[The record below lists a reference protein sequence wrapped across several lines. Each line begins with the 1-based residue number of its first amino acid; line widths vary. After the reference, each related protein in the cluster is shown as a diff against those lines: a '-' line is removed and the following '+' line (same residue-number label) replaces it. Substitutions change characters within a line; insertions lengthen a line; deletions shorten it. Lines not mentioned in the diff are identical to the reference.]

1 MKTKYVL
8 VLALFLLPFRSLIL
22 SAQEIKGRVYA
33 ADENKPLIGAT
44 MRVLTEDSV
53 YVTGFTT
60 DEKGRFRS
68 DIKLDNFWLE
78 ISYVGYEKN
87 VVLVQNS
94 DRKNVDLGI
103 ILLALDSINL
113 ESVEV
118 VAQGM
123 VHKTGKIMAYPSA
136 KQVEAATS
144 SLGLLKSMMLP
155 QLFVDPVQ
163 ESISISGVS
172 GVIYR
177 INGVN
182 ASLQEVKALNPQ
194 QIARVDYSQ
203 LPSMRELDSNSGVL
217 DFS

>member
-103 ILLALDSINL
+103 ISLALDSINL
-113 ESVEV
+113 EN
-118 VAQGM
+118 
-123 VHKTGKIMAYPSA
+123 
-136 KQVEAATS
+136 
-144 SLGLLKSMMLP
+144 L
-155 QLFVDPVQ
+155 
-163 ESISISGVS
+163 
-172 GVIYR
+172 IYNYLT
-177 INGVN
+177 IC
-182 ASLQEVKALNPQ
+182 K
-194 QIARVDYSQ
+194 
-203 LPSMRELDSNSGVL
+203 
-217 DFS
+217 

>member
-103 ILLALDSINL
+103 ISLALDSINL

-123 VHKTGKIMAYPSA
+123 
-136 KQVEAATS
+136 KQERLWLIQVRNR
-144 SLGLLKSMMLP
+144 LK
-155 QLFVDPVQ
+155 Q
-163 ESISISGVS
+163 
-172 GVIYR
+172 
-177 INGVN
+177 
-182 ASLQEVKALNPQ
+182 
-194 QIARVDYSQ
+194 Q
-203 LPSMRELDSNSGVL
+203 LPVSVC
-217 DFS
+217 

>member
-78 ISYVGYEKN
+78 ISYVGYSTEK
-87 VVLVQNS
+87 
-94 DRKNVDLGI
+94 
-103 ILLALDSINL
+103 
-113 ESVEV
+113 
-118 VAQGM
+118 
-123 VHKTGKIMAYPSA
+123 H
-136 KQVEAATS
+136 
-144 SLGLLKSMMLP
+144 
-155 QLFVDPVQ
+155 
-163 ESISISGVS
+163 
-172 GVIYR
+172 
-177 INGVN
+177 
-182 ASLQEVKALNPQ
+182 
-194 QIARVDYSQ
+194 
-203 LPSMRELDSNSGVL
+203 
-217 DFS
+217 

>member
-1 MKTKYVL
+1 MKTKDVL

-94 DRKNVDLGI
+94 DRKNYNPQI
-103 ILLALDSINL
+103 QI
-113 ESVEV
+113 
-118 VAQGM
+118 
-123 VHKTGKIMAYPSA
+123 SA
-136 KQVEAATS
+136 
-144 SLGLLKSMMLP
+144 
-155 QLFVDPVQ
+155 
-163 ESISISGVS
+163 VS
-172 GVIYR
+172 GTKRSIFR
-177 INGVN
+177 QKNKTKRSKKGCTQH
-182 ASLQEVKALNPQ
+182 L
-194 QIARVDYSQ
+194 
-203 LPSMRELDSNSGVL
+203 
-217 DFS
+217 